1 MKCIIVYFSQTGN
14 TEKVARAIHTGIK
27 QAAGYC
33 DIIKIKDANPRLL
46 FQYDLI
52 GIGTPIFA
60 IEPGNVRAF
69 INNIRFAVGKH
80 VFVFSTHGGVPKY
93 FLPSIVPALKKRGL
107 IVIGNQDW
115 YGDNS
120 ELHHIYPYPTAG
132 HPDETDLKEAEKF
145 GIEIVDRS
153 RRIYAGETEL
163 IPPPPPNLPAIAQE
177 EAVSI
182 EIINSFPTSGLKF
195 RKEKCKYPACR
206 LCMDNC
212 PMDGMDL
219 SMNPPVL
226 AKPCIICAFC
236 GRVCPTG
243 AIDIQE
249 WEKTLSET
257 TLPLT
262 QNVILPALAKA
273 EAEGH
278 FRRLLPLEKIG
289 ENPNYI
295 TFYKHPQWIVDK
307 GYNRP

>member
-1 MKCIIVYFSQTGN
+1 MYNSLLFPNRQYGEGCQSNPHRNK
-14 TEKVARAIHTGIK
+14 
-27 QAAGYC
+27 AGSRYC
-33 DIIKIKDANPRLL
+33 DVIKIKDADPRLL

-69 INNIRFAVGKH
+69 INNIRFAGGKH

-107 IVIGNQDW
+107 IVIGNHDW

-182 EIINSFPTSGLKF
+182 EIINSFPTSPKIPQGKVQIS
-195 RKEKCKYPACR
+195 RV
-206 LCMDNC
+206 
-212 PMDGMDL
+212 
-219 SMNPPVL
+219 PPL
-226 AKPCIICAFC
+226 
-236 GRVCPTG
+236 R
-243 AIDIQE
+243 
-249 WEKTLSET
+249 T
-257 TLPLT
+257 TARWT
-262 QNVILPALAKA
+262 V
-273 EAEGH
+273 
-278 FRRLLPLEKIG
+278 
-289 ENPNYI
+289 
-295 TFYKHPQWIVDK
+295 WIFHESSCS
-307 GYNRP
+307 R